1 MLLTWIREVADEPLL
16 IDPTAR
22 DAEARENTWS
32 LSTSADER
40 GSLSV
45 HDVVAAFEECAS
57 VLRERIRSLG
67 YEGPATFYVW
77 HDAQAGQL
85 RCSTTS
91 LPPDQLPFR
100 APVDADVTLAV
111 IVEDFL
117 KDVRPALV
125 PWENSEPVEHSA
137 DMTQPEHAV
146 VRVWTIDAGARP

>member
-16 IDPTAR
+16 VDPNAS

-32 LSTSADER
+32 LSTSVDER
-40 GSLSV
+40 RSLSV
-45 HDVVAAFEECAS
+45 HEVVAAFEECAL
-57 VLRERIRSLG
+57 VLSERIRSLG

-100 APVDADVTLAV
+100 APVEADVSLAV
-111 IVEDFL
+111 IVEEFL
-117 KDVRPALV
+117 KEVSPGLV
-125 PWENSEPVEHSA
+125 PWEDLEPVEHSA
-137 DMTQPEHAV
+137 DVTQPEHVV
-146 VRVWTIDAGARP
+146 VRVWTVDVGARP